1 MILNLLIFIVTLL
14 VLVVIHELG
23 HFLAARKFNIKV
35 EEFGF
40 GIPPRVFGKKFGETL
55 FSLNLLPLGGFVK
68 LLGEDEVDKKALENK
83 RSFAAQTVGKRITVA
98 IAGVVMN
105 LILAWILFYVFLA
118 GKGFKI
124 ELPMIIEHQFIG
136 ANQTVESLVAIGSVA
151 ENSPAK
157 EAGIKEGE
165 RILAVNNQPIKD
177 GSDFSSKVK
186 GLTGQEIEMTLSD
199 LNKNNIRNVVVTSR
213 KDPPP
218 GQGAIGIS
226 FGEAKTALIE
236 YQSLEQ
242 KLLSGITYSVNFTQL
257 TFKGLGRTIS
267 DISNK
272 NFERASQTVS
282 GPVGLAIITNDI
294 LKIGDVLQ
302 YLHFMGLISL
312 TLAIFNFLPIPAL
325 DGGRLLFFY
334 VEALFGK
341 RALKPELEAQIHTIG
356 FMVLMALM
364 ILVFYSDIR
373 NVCMFRLTWC

>member
-1 MILNLLIFIVTLL
+1 MILNLLIFIATLL

-23 HFLAARKFNIKV
+23 HFIAARKFNIKV

-68 LLGEDEVDKKALENK
+68 LLGEDEVDKKILEDH
-83 RSFAAQTVGKRITVA
+83 RSFAAQQVSKRIIVV
-98 IAGVVMN
+98 IAGVMMN
-105 LILAWILFYVFLA
+105 LILAWILFYIFLA
-118 GKGFKI
+118 GKGFRI

-136 ANQTVESLVAIGSVA
+136 ASQINEVVILIGSVA

-157 EAGIKEGE
+157 ESGLKAGE
-165 RILAVNNQPIKD
+165 RIVAVNNKLLD
-177 GSDFSSKVK
+177 SASEFSAQVK
-186 GLTGQEIEMTLSD
+186 SLSGQEIELAVTTPD
-199 LNKNNIRNVVVTSR
+199 KNNARNIKVIPR

-218 GQGAIGIS
+218 GQGSLGIS
-226 FGEAKTALIE
+226 LGEIKTAVIE
-236 YQSLEQ
+236 YQTFEQ
-242 KLLSGITYSVNFTQL
+242 KLFSGITYSINFTQL

-267 DISNK
+267 DLSNK

-282 GPVGLAIITNDI
+282 GPIGLAIITNDI
-294 LKIGDVLQ
+294 LKIGDILQ

-334 VEALFGK
+334 IEAIFGK
-341 RALKPELEAQIHTIG
+341 RAVRPELETQIHYVG
-356 FMVLMALM
+356 FMILMGLM
-364 ILVFYSDIR
+364 VLVFYSDIR
-373 NVCMFRLTWC
+373 NVCMYRLSWC